1 MGFNFH
7 LMRVIRTLSVLLLL
21 CPVLA
26 SGNLAAQTDGE
37 IDWDYE
43 IDLLGRE
50 LAEKHPDLF
59 FKTDSAFFFSEMRKV
74 AAETPGKSHFYI
86 AVKLQQ
92 IMAKMGD
99 AHTLVN
105 YHFHVDKSL
114 ILPVESYWFED
125 GIYIIQ
131 TDRKYEAL
139 LGKRLTAINGTPL
152 NVVIDSLSTL
162 LVNDNQSLI
171 KYHVPRM
178 LTWSQLLSHF
188 GFSDTEK
195 VNLQVVNEMGT
206 EENVTVNLP
215 ASLGELVE
223 VRSDAVPL
231 GWQDQTSYFREYYF
245 EGEKIYYIQYN
256 RCWSREVEEDYG
268 SGATALFMPSF
279 KEFEKE
285 VFQVLKK
292 KEVDK
297 LIFDL
302 RFNSGGHPAQGK
314 TFIEDLHKAKIKG
327 KGKFYLLV
335 GRKTSSEALINAID
349 YMNYDGVVVVGE
361 ETGGRPNH
369 FGDVKRFV
377 LPESGLIVS
386 HSTRYFHLMEED
398 PSAILPDVVAPET
411 FNLFIEGVDPALE
424 AVRMQQIP

>member
-1 MGFNFH
+1 MG
-7 LMRVIRTLSVLLLL
+7 VIRTLSVLLLL

-59 FKTDSAFFFSEMRKV
+59 FKTDSAFFYSEMRKV
-74 AAETPGKSHFYI
+74 AAEAPGKSHFYI

-99 AHTLVN
+99 AHTLMN

-125 GIYIIQ
+125 GIYIIR
-131 TDRKYEAL
+131 TDREYEAL
-139 LGKRLTAINGTPL
+139 LGKRLIAINGTPL
-152 NVVIDSLSTL
+152 SVIIDSLTTL
-162 LVNDNQSLI
+162 LVQDNQSLI
-171 KYHVPRM
+171 KYQIPRM
-178 LTWSQLLSHF
+178 LTWSQLLSYF
-188 GFSDTEK
+188 GFSDSEK
-195 VNLQVVNEMGT
+195 VNLHVVNESGT
-206 EENVTVNLP
+206 EEQIAVHLP
-215 ASLGELVE
+215 VSLGETVE
-223 VRSDAVPL
+223 IQSEAVPI
-231 GWQDQTSYFREYYF
+231 GWQDQKAYFREHYF

-268 SGATALFMPSF
+268 SGASALFMPSF

-327 KGKFYLLV
+327 KGEFYLLV
-335 GRKTSSEALINAID
+335 GRKTSSEALINAVD
-349 YMNYDGVVVVGE
+349 FMKYEGVVVVGE

-369 FGDVKRFV
+369 FGDVRRFV
-377 LPESGLIVS
+377 LPESGLIIS
-386 HSTRYFHLMEED
+386 HSTRYFDLQEED
-398 PSAILPDVVAPET
+398 PPSISPDVEAPET

-424 AVRMQQIP
+424 AVRMHQIP